1 MMSDAWN
8 RQSVHELWR
17 NFVNPDYIDLLESFD
32 FGQRFTRAEGVSL
45 FDEDGRKIVDFLAG
59 FGVHNVGHNHPRL
72 IARLH
77 ATLDA
82 KGPSMLNVDAPLP
95 MAQLAQRLCGATHPD
110 LCRTVF
116 TNSGAEATEAAIKT
130 ARAATGR
137 TALVACDGGW
147 HGLTTGS
154 LSLMGDREH
163 HERIG
168 PLLSHVI
175 HVPFGDL
182 SALED
187 VLRKQKAAAF
197 FVEPIQGEGGIRV
210 PSPGFLRDV
219 RRICQKHG
227 TLLVV
232 DEIQTG
238 LGRTGRMFATD
249 FAEVRPDMVLVGKAL
264 SGGLVPVAACLMT
277 AAAWSRA
284 FCGPIRC
291 NQCMSTFSGGQLAM
305 AAGLEVLSILEEE
318 QLAEHARKMGD
329 ALQSSLRSLAQKHPV
344 IRDIRGQ
351 GLLIGIEFE
360 PVAGLKA
367 AVVPRWAR
375 PQLFAQV
382 IAAVLLRDHGL
393 LTQAC
398 GLAPSVLR
406 VEPPLIVSLA
416 DIQSFLHALD
426 AVLAAYP
433 SPGAAIMAAIRK
445 TVLKGNL

>member
-1 MMSDAWN
+1 
-8 RQSVHELWR
+8 
-17 NFVNPDYIDLLESFD
+17 
-32 FGQRFTRAEGVSL
+32 
-45 FDEDGRKIVDFLAG
+45 
-59 FGVHNVGHNHPRL
+59 
-72 IARLH
+72 
-77 ATLDA
+77 
-82 KGPSMLNVDAPLP
+82 
-95 MAQLAQRLCGATHPD
+95 
-110 LCRTVF
+110 
-116 TNSGAEATEAAIKT
+116 
-130 ARAATGR
+130 
-137 TALVACDGGW
+137 
-147 HGLTTGS
+147 
-154 LSLMGDREH
+154 
-163 HERIG
+163 
-168 PLLSHVI
+168 
-175 HVPFGDL
+175 
-182 SALED
+182 
-187 VLRKQKAAAF
+187 
-197 FVEPIQGEGGIRV
+197 
-210 PSPGFLRDV
+210 
-219 RRICQKHG
+219 
-227 TLLVV
+227 
-232 DEIQTG
+232 
-238 LGRTGRMFATD
+238 
-249 FAEVRPDMVLVGKAL
+249 
-264 SGGLVPVAACLMT
+264 
-277 AAAWSRA
+277 
-284 FCGPIRC
+284 
-291 NQCMSTFSGGQLAM
+291 M